1 MLIKTT
7 VHIHIDTLDRLSRA
21 AERTGVSRKDIISA
35 YLRRFAND
43 RAGRPKPWSRVRYQG
58 RDLKEK
64 WRKMHV
70 TLNQDEY
77 EFFLDLRKVF
87 KASVSRCIAIAL
99 EMYEKETASPNQKE
113 HLKDNYP
120 YRNYVFAWCDVG
132 GVLCWVFYWGLPRQF
147 LELPRE
153 PGIS

>member
-1 MLIKTT
+1 MQIKTT
-7 VHIHIDTLDRLSRA
+7 VNIHTDTLNRLSRT
-21 AERTGVSRKDIISA
+21 AERTGVSQRDIISA

-64 WRKMHV
+64 WQKVHL

-87 KASVSRCIAIAL
+87 KVSVSRCIAIAL
-99 EMYEKETASPNQKE
+99 EIYENKGETAHPQK
-113 HLKDNYP
+113 HHKDNYP
-120 YRNYVFAWCDVG
+120 YKNYVFARFNID
-132 GVLCWVFYWGLPRQF
+132 GVVCWVFYWGLPRR
-147 LELPRE
+147 LLILPRKT
-153 PGIS
+153 GTS